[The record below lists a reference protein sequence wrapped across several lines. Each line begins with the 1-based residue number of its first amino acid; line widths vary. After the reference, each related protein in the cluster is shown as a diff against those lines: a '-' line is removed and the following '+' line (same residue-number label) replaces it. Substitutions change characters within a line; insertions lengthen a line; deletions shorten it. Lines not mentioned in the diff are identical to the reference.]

1 MFQFSFA
8 NLGISFIMPVFVLNN
23 SIQMPSPELAEADG
37 LLAIGGDLSSDR
49 LLMAYKMGIFPWYNE
64 GEEILW
70 WSPDPRFV
78 LYPNELYVSKSMKKL
93 IDKAIFKVTIDKNF
107 EQVIR
112 NCKGI
117 SRSGQEGTWIT
128 DEMEQSYIKL
138 YEKGIAHSVEVWDDN
153 ELVGGLYGIRLGNI
167 FFGESMFSKKSN
179 ASKFGFIH
187 WVRTLQ
193 QEGVKIIDC
202 QIPTDHLSSLGAREI
217 PRKAFL
223 HLLRKNLDK

>member
-1 MFQFSFA
+1 
-8 NLGISFIMPVFVLNN
+8 
-23 SIQMPSPELAEADG
+23 MPSPELAEADG

-49 LLMAYKMGIFPWYNE
+49 LLVAYRMGIFPWYNE

-78 LYPNELYVSKSMKKL
+78 LYPNELYISKSMKKL
-93 IDKAIFKVTIDKNF
+93 IDKAAFKVTIDENF
-107 EQVIR
+107 QQVIR
-112 NCKGI
+112 NCKDI

-128 DEMEQSYIKL
+128 DEMEQSYINL
-138 YEKGIAHSVEVWDDN
+138 HEKGIAHSVEVWDEN

-179 ASKFGFIH
+179 ASKYGFIH
-187 WVRTLQ
+187 WVNFLHQ
-193 QEGVKIIDC
+193 DGVKIIDC
-202 QIPTDHLSSLGAREI
+202 QIPTDHLSSLGAKEI

-223 HLLRKNLDK
+223 HLLRKNLNE

>member
-1 MFQFSFA
+1 
-8 NLGISFIMPVFVLNN
+8 MPVFVLNN